1 MILLLLVTAFA
12 METLET
18 VDLEDEPVDSFEVD
32 VSFTFNAD
40 NSLHMK
46 IHAGNESFSCPHLE
60 PEHLATEI
68 RADNGSFI
76 LFRHDGILLTS
87 SSEEVECR
95 VSLQNK
101 AGTAYTR
108 DDVHERPNMAAT
120 IVFSNTSSMNIET
133 QGEGFIAKVP
143 STASSTTTDGRRL
156 QTYEVFDRCY
166 QKKKR
171 WLKMGVILDETF
183 LRVQA
188 KGSKEQAALLLKR
201 MWMDV
206 SIPYEKQLNIGLYPA
221 TILFH
226 DDSSLRKYKKK
237 FRCTKGDKYFDFYP
251 GKEAAE
257 KFRNY
262 RSKGEDNAGWMV
274 VSGCTG
280 GGVVGV
286 ANIGV
291 MGRERNAVGTA
302 KFKLWVIAHEIGHM
316 MGAQHSF
323 KKGLKK
329 SSYKGLMDYDADG
342 RLGKNGLVQFHPVH
356 EKAICKIVKKLRK
369 KKSSG
374 MVSFDERWGTS
385 PPPSL
390 PPVDSHTE
398 NPIVTPTP
406 GGVDNWTPTPGGGDN
421 WVPTPVGGDNWVPTP
436 GGVDNWV
443 PTPGGVD
450 NWEDDALFVLIIL
463 ILFLMFGLLLLLLIR
478 RNMMKKARAIAK
490 ARRKKTELP
499 SANNKPRRAV
509 RMHRGIE

>member
-12 METLET
+12 METLQP

-46 IHAGNESFSCPHLE
+46 IHAGNESFSCPHLA

-68 RADNGSFI
+68 RADNGS
-76 LFRHDGILLTS
+76 LVMFRGDGILLTS
-87 SSEEVECR
+87 SSEKVECR

-101 AGTAYTR
+101 AGTAYTKN
-108 DDVHERPNMAAT
+108 DVQERPNMAAT

-133 QGEGFIAKVP
+133 QGERFIAKVP
-143 STASSTTTDGRRL
+143 STASSTTTNGRRL
-156 QTYEVFDRCY
+156 QTTYQVFDSCY

-226 DDSSLRKYKKK
+226 DDSSLRKYEKK

-257 KFRNY
+257 KFRRY

-280 GGVVGV
+280 GGVVGL

-316 MGAQHSF
+316 MGAQHAF

-329 SSYKGLMDYDADG
+329 STYKGLMDYGAEG
-342 RLGKNGLVQFHPVH
+342 RLGKNGLVQFHQVH
-356 EKAICKIVKKLRK
+356 EKAICKIVKKLGK
-369 KKSSG
+369 KSSSG
-374 MVSFDERWGTS
+374 MVSFEERWGTR
-385 PPPSL
+385 PVPPSL
-390 PPVDSHTE
+390 PPADSHTE

-406 GGVDNWTPTPGGGDN
+406 AGVDNLTPTPSGVDNWVPTPGGGDN
-421 WVPTPVGGDNWVPTP
+421 WVPTPGG
-436 GGVDNWV
+436 
-443 PTPGGVD
+443 D
-450 NWEDDALFVLIIL
+450 NWEDDALFVLVIL
-463 ILFLMFGLLLLLLIR
+463 ILLLSFGFLWLLLIR
-478 RNMMKKARAIAK
+478 RNMMKKKKERAIAN
-490 ARRKKTELP
+490 ARRKKAQLLSSNT
-499 SANNKPRRAV
+499 KPRRAV